1 MSTGSLSWEVK
12 GVEAALKVLDALPEK
27 VALKALTQ
35 TTRKWAIKIRDELR
49 ARAPVGDHPK
59 IWNKQRS
66 KARLPGN
73 LRKKIKV
80 TKAKEKLPHFYIRS
94 TAYYAR
100 FLEFGTEKMT
110 ATEWMTKAWADI
122 NKEAIVESMADDIGK
137 AIARELYVRK
147 T

>member
-1 MSTGSLSWEVK
+1 VSDVTISFEVK
-12 GVEAALKVLDALPEK
+12 GVEAALKVLNALPDQ
-27 VALKALTQ
+27 VALRALTQ

-59 IWNKQRS
+59 IWNKKRS

-73 LRKKIKV
+73 LRKQIKV
-80 TKAKEKLPHFYIRS
+80 MKAKEKLPHFYIRS
-94 TAYYAR
+94 LAYYAR
-100 FLEFGTEKMT
+100 FLEFGTEKMN

-137 AIARELYVRK
+137 AIARELYVK
-147 T
+147 KS